1 MRIPTHPDAVAYH
14 REGKPVLGSA
24 AFVHTWNGADWRF
37 ASAANRDAFAA
48 SPEQFAPQYGGYC
61 AYGTSQG
68 YKVSTQPDAFAIV
81 DGKLYLNYSK
91 PVQATW
97 NTDRPGFIRVA
108 NEQWQTLEHAAYT
121 SGKRVLGGY
130 CSSPSER
137 ELPARSAEQA
147 RLYDRSRRAKLAPI
161 HI

>member
-1 MRIPTHPDAVAYH
+1 MMLRMALVCLFAISHAALAEDRVFSTADGAIRGYDAVAYH

-108 NEQWQTLEHAAYT
+108 NQQWQTLEHAAYT
-121 SGKRVLGGY
+121 SGK
-130 CSSPSER
+130 
-137 ELPARSAEQA
+137 
-147 RLYDRSRRAKLAPI
+147 
-161 HI
+161 